1 MRGGTLPHSERIHAR
16 GEQRLAEAVSR
27 LLSNRDERP
36 VWLASAERLDIATQA
51 ATQALEDAM
60 AAQHRLGRSL
70 QILPITLSVPP
81 LARLSSHPGEIL
93 GDIARG
99 TEREGTREIVE
110 RTGAVD
116 GSNSEAVNRLRV
128 ALRGVVHLEQ
138 LERLV
143 SDAVGNTE
151 LCRAFVDAIWQG
163 FQVRANRV
171 VHDPSPWFISELQ
184 RETNQLA
191 AVIDEHHRLAQARLS
206 FVEKAL
212 DIVFAAAVGAIV
224 GGAVFPFTN
233 SLAAVGAA
241 LVASGMTA
249 LCGAVIGEGQTQ
261 ALEDVEVP
269 RRPSMSLPPA
279 PHREALDVSD
289 VVTAFDDYVQA
300 LRGAGLVP
308 VIIWEGLGA
317 DGSDPDQYLR
327 EFRGVRG
334 RLRDWA
340 PSSSRPRTF

>member
-1 MRGGTLPHSERIHAR
+1 M
-16 GEQRLAEAVSR
+16 
-27 LLSNRDERP
+27 
-36 VWLASAERLDIATQA
+36 
-51 ATQALEDAM
+51 
-60 AAQHRLGRSL
+60 
-70 QILPITLSVPP
+70 
-81 LARLSSHPGEIL
+81 
-93 GDIARG
+93 
-99 TEREGTREIVE
+99 
-110 RTGAVD
+110 
-116 GSNSEAVNRLRV
+116 
-128 ALRGVVHLEQ
+128 
-138 LERLV
+138 
-143 SDAVGNTE
+143 
-151 LCRAFVDAIWQG
+151 
-163 FQVRANRV
+163 RANRV

-212 DIVFAAAVGAIV
+212 DIVFAACRCDRWWSCSS
-224 GGAVFPFTN
+224 FTN

-249 LCGAVIGEGQTQ
+249 LLRRRNRGGQTQ

-308 VIIWEGLGA
+308 VIIWRLGA
-317 DGSDPDQYLR
+317 DGLDPDQYLR
-327 EFRGVRG
+327 EFRGVLG
-334 RLRDWA
+334 RLPRDWA

>member
-1 MRGGTLPHSERIHAR
+1 MRED
-16 GEQRLAEAVSR
+16 EQRLAEAVSR

-151 LCRAFVDAIWQG
+151 RAE
-163 FQVRANRV
+163 
-171 VHDPSPWFISELQ
+171 PS
-184 RETNQLA
+184 
-191 AVIDEHHRLAQARLS
+191 
-206 FVEKAL
+206 
-212 DIVFAAAVGAIV
+212 
-224 GGAVFPFTN
+224 
-233 SLAAVGAA
+233 
-241 LVASGMTA
+241 
-249 LCGAVIGEGQTQ
+249 
-261 ALEDVEVP
+261 
-269 RRPSMSLPPA
+269 
-279 PHREALDVSD
+279 
-289 VVTAFDDYVQA
+289 
-300 LRGAGLVP
+300 
-308 VIIWEGLGA
+308 
-317 DGSDPDQYLR
+317 
-327 EFRGVRG
+327 
-334 RLRDWA
+334 
-340 PSSSRPRTF
+340 